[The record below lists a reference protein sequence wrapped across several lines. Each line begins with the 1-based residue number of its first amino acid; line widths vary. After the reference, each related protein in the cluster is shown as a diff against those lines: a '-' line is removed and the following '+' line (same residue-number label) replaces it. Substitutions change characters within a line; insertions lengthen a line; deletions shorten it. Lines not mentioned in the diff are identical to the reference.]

1 MTVAHKIPQLSE
13 CAVVPLENWKSMSGL
28 AVMHAII
35 AGTLPSPPI
44 AGLIGFALTEASEGG
59 AVFVGT
65 PEFRH
70 YNPAGSVHGGY
81 AAMLLDSCM
90 TCAVQSTLE
99 AGLGCV
105 TLEYKINMVRPM
117 TVDTGPVRAEGRV
130 VHPGKRTATAEGRI
144 VDAKGRL
151 YAHGTTTCLVFPL

>member
-1 MTVAHKIPQLSE
+1 MAAATTFPELSL
-13 CAVVPLENWKSMSGL
+13 CGVVPVETWKAMTGL
-28 AVMHAII
+28 AVLQAIM
-35 AGTLPSPPI
+35 AGALPAPPI
-44 AGLIGFALTEASEGG
+44 SGLVGFSLAEAEEGS

-70 YNPAGSVHGGY
+70 YNPAGAVHGGY
-81 AAMLLDSCM
+81 AALLLDSCM
-90 TCAVQSTLE
+90 TCSVQSTLE

-117 TVDTGPVRAEGRV
+117 TTETGPVRAEGKV
-130 VHPGKRTATAEGRI
+130 LHPGKRTATAEGRI
-144 VDAKGRL
+144 VDGAGRL